1 MALGVPLTSNF
12 FTKLAI
18 INSKSSS
25 LYLILT
31 QECKHY
37 LLKMWENKK
46 PHDCGV
52 LVTSLGTLWAHR
64 PVNADIVDASTGS

>member
-1 MALGVPLTSNF
+1 M
-12 FTKLAI
+12 
-18 INSKSSS
+18 
-25 LYLILT
+25 
-31 QECKHY
+31 ECKD
-37 LLKMWENKK
+37 KFGENKK